1 MLALVHGAARA
12 EVAPEQGGGLW
23 SLTVEGRPA
32 LSAGA
37 GRPDR
42 SPFALALNLLL
53 PFSNR
58 ISGGGFEADGR
69 FHALSPNLD
78 GEPFPI
84 HGDAFQRPWV
94 PVSHTESE
102 AVLRLS
108 EGAFGPFRYEA
119 EVAYRL
125 ASGRLRVD
133 LSLVSRSE
141 VALPWG
147 LGFHPWFPRSPG
159 TRLRFEATSVWP
171 QDDRHLPATREP
183 RPIPE
188 AWDFS
193 TSSALPPGWL
203 NTAFAGW
210 DGEAEIRQDG
220 AAVPLRLSAPGLGTL
235 IVYSPSGDA
244 PFLCVEPVSHPV
256 DAHNLPGRPGL
267 VRLAPGEALG
277 ATMTLS
283 WGAGNARGD
292 PPGGTPHASQPPI
305 PTDPTSGDLS

>member
-69 FHALSPNLD
+69 FHALSPNLN

-147 LGFHPWFPRSPG
+147 LGFHPWLPRSPG

-183 RPIPE
+183 RPIPD

-193 TSSALPPGWL
+193 TPSSPAARLAQHRLRGLGRGGRDP
-203 NTAFAGW
+203 AGW
-210 DGEAEIRQDG
+210 GGRPASPVRAG
-220 AAVPLRLSAPGLGTL
+220 ARHADRVFAVR
-235 IVYSPSGDA
+235 DA

-256 DAHNLPGRPGL
+256 DAHNLPGGPGSSGSRP
-267 VRLAPGEALG
+267 
-277 ATMTLS
+277 
-283 WGAGNARGD
+283 ARRS
-292 PPGGTPHASQPPI
+292 ARR
-305 PTDPTSGDLS
+305 